1 VDVPRIS
8 SVECPACGEQQE
20 VVLAAN
26 AAMGAV
32 VRRECPEGHEF
43 WIRVNPTSLEV
54 LAEKP
59 EPGEDQ

>member
-1 VDVPRIS
+1 VDVPRIA

-20 VVLAAN
+20 VVLAAKTTV
-26 AAMGAV
+26 GAV

-43 WIRVNPTSLEV
+43 WIRVTPTSLEV

-59 EPGEDQ
+59 APGEVQ